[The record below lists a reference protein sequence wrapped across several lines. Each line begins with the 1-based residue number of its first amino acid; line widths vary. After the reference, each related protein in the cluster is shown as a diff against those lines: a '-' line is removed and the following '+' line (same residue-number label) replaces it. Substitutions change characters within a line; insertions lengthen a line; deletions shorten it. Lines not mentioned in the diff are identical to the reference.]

1 MAQKTKLEQES
12 LQVFEEAMANV
23 ELIIATG
30 SLDPQLKRYLVQF
43 AYKDI
48 DTAIL
53 YTLLITEIY
62 RYSNNKIFIIRGV
75 GSAPIGSVIAAK
87 RAAKKISRAQKAR

>member
-48 DTAIL
+48 NTAIFH
-53 YTLLITEIY
+53 
-62 RYSNNKIFIIRGV
+62 S
-75 GSAPIGSVIAAK
+75 
-87 RAAKKISRAQKAR
+87 